1 MKTNVNAKIT
11 IQKESKTFPL
21 TIDWDGLTEDE
32 MRALA
37 QRSIVIAW
45 QNRHRVANEGAG
57 EWPSENPT
65 IKATD
70 YRLGQRVTV
79 QANPFKLVESGQ
91 MKPEELARLAE
102 LIRKMQVDSKG
113 AEAQG

>member
-1 MKTNVNAKIT
+1 MKTTVNAKIT
-11 IQKESKTFPL
+11 IQKESKPFNL

-45 QNRHRVANEGAG
+45 QNKHRVANEGAG
-57 EWPSENPT
+57 EWPDTDPN

-70 YRLGQRVTV
+70 YRLGVRTHTV
-79 QANPFKLVESGQ
+79 KTLKVEEMTPDQLAHYTKL
-91 MKPEELARLAE
+91 
-102 LIRKMQVDSKG
+102 I
-113 AEAQG
+113 AEAQAALKG

>member
-11 IQKESKTFPL
+11 IKNEAKAFLLS
-21 TIDWDGLTEDE
+21 IDWDGLTEEE

-45 QNRHRVANEGAG
+45 QNRHRVANEGNG
-57 EWPSENPT
+57 EWPSKNPA

-70 YRLGQRVTV
+70 FRLGQRVSV
-79 QANPFKLVESGQ
+79 VRDPIQ
-91 MKPEELARLAE
+91 MIEAGEFTAE
-102 LIRKMQVDSKG
+102 QLEHFADIIRQKM
-113 AEAQG
+113 AAQG

>member
-1 MKTNVNAKIT
+1 MKTDVKAKIT
-11 IQKESKTFPL
+11 IQKEARPFNL
-21 TIDWDGLTEDE
+21 TIDWDGLSEEE

-57 EWPSENPT
+57 EWPTENPE

-70 YRLGQRVTV
+70 YRLGVRTTIAKDPVKMIEAGDLSAEQ
-79 QANPFKLVESGQ
+79 LVA
-91 MKPEELARLAE
+91 LADI
-102 LIRKMQVDSKG
+102 IRKKL
-113 AEAQG
+113 AQQG